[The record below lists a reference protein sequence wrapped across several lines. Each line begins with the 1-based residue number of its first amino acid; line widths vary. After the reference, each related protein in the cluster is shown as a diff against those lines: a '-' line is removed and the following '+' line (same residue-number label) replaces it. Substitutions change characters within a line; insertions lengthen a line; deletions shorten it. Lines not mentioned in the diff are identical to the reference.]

1 MKTKK
6 CTVKRDV
13 ALVNFTS
20 DELASIS
27 LRYLVECPFCIFWV
41 TYKRNIHE
49 TPTFPFFAR
58 AVILDLCQ
66 VVECDCIENRSKQIN
81 AA

>member
-6 CTVKRDV
+6 CTVKKDV

-20 DELASIS
+20 DELVSIS
-27 LRYLVECPFCIFWV
+27 LRYLVECLFYIFCVI
-41 TYKRNIHE
+41 YKRNIHE
-49 TPTFPFFAR
+49 TPTIPFFAR
-58 AVILDLCQ
+58 SVILDLCQ
-66 VVECDCIENRSKQIN
+66 VIECDCIENRSKQIN